1 MAQLD
6 DKHQS
11 QDSQPDSADAAGHG
25 SIRSYTIGFVLSIAL
40 TLEAFILVLN
50 HSFSHPVVLVLI
62 LIMAVVQLLVQLF
75 FFLHLDRA
83 AKAPWNI
90 IVLLCMGV
98 VISIVVFGSLWI
110 MQNLNYHMLSPAETE
125 KYMQKNEDL

>member
-1 MAQLD
+1 MARQHEKLQTQTGMRD
-6 DKHQS
+6 GAES
-11 QDSQPDSADAAGHG
+11 SGHG
-25 SIRSYTIGFVLSIAL
+25 SVRSYAIGFVLSIAL

-50 HSFSHPVVLVLI
+50 HSFSHPAVLVLI
-62 LIMAVVQLLVQLF
+62 LIMAIVQMLVQLF

-90 IVLLCMGV
+90 LVLICMGI

-110 MQNLNYHMLSPAETE
+110 MQNLNYHMMSPAETE